1 MQRLLKRLT
10 LKEDPSI
17 YEDKDSHLARVLTV
31 KDFLALGV
39 GTIVSTSIFTYPE
52 WWLRTMRACGSLL
65 IHRRSHRCRP
75 GCICLC

>member
-31 KDFLALGV
+31 KDFLALGW
-39 GTIVSTSIFTYPE
+39 GRLFQRQFLHYPE
-52 WWLRTMRACGSLL
+52 WWLRTMRAL
-65 IHRRSHRCRP
+65 R
-75 GCICLC
+75 